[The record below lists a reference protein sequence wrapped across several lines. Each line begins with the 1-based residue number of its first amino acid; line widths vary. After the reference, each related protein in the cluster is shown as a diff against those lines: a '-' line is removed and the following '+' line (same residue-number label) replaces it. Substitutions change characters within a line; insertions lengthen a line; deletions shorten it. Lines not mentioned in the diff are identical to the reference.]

1 MTEYLYGLSLATQ
14 TKNFLFSLGL
24 GFIMGI
30 FYDVFRIIRI
40 SISQKKIVVII
51 FDVLYCI
58 FLGFSD
64 FIFFITVNEGQIR
77 FYLLCGELMG
87 FAVYYFSLGA
97 IIFSLSEKI
106 IEFIRNSL
114 KRFFCVLIFPFKWI
128 FTRLRSVCNKI
139 LKKGR
144 KRSKKLKNK
153 SKFLL
158 KVDRYLLY
166 NLNGKM

>member
-1 MTEYLYGLSLATQ
+1 
-14 TKNFLFSLGL
+14 
-24 GFIMGI
+24 
-30 FYDVFRIIRI
+30 
-40 SISQKKIVVII
+40 
-51 FDVLYCI
+51 
-58 FLGFSD
+58 
-64 FIFFITVNEGQIR
+64 VNEGQIR
-77 FYLLCGELMG
+77 FYLLCGELVG

-97 IIFSLSEKI
+97 IVFSLSEKI
-106 IEFIRNSL
+106 IEFMRNSL

-158 KVDRYLLY
+158 KVDRHLLY